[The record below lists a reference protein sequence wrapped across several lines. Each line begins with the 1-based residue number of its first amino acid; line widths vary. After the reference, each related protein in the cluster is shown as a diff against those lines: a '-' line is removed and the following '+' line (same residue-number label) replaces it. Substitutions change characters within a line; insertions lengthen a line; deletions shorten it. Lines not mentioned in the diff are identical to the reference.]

1 MQCTY
6 CSNCFILRHT
16 NTSYKQGV
24 IPSVYGDDFLKG
36 TEFFVKRQH
45 LCNTFLRRHHSNHAW
60 WFLTHIC
67 CVGYAMHFSS
77 GEVRLFSFF
86 TRKQDLYENANL
98 LSHHCCGMLC
108 AMLGTHCVVTKLPLK
123 SPLLSKPQK
132 KHGDPCINHLFTEA
146 RVTSN
151 ISLQPPMIFRDFQ

>member
-16 NTSYKQGV
+16 NTSYKYGV
-24 IPSVYGDDFLKG
+24 IPSVLYGDDFLKG
-36 TEFFVKRQH
+36 MEFFVKRQH

-67 CVGYAMHFSS
+67 CVCFMQCTSPLERWDCS
-77 GEVRLFSFF
+77 LFLQGSRTFF
-86 TRKQDLYENANL
+86 ENANL
-98 LSHHCCGMLC
+98 LSHHCCGILC

-123 SPLLSKPQK
+123 SPLLIKPQK
-132 KHGDPCINHLFTEA
+132 KHGDPCINHIFTEA
-146 RVTSN
+146 RVISN
-151 ISLQPPMIFRDFQ
+151 VNL

>member
-6 CSNCFILRHT
+6 CSNCFILRH
-16 NTSYKQGV
+16 TSYKQGV
-24 IPSVYGDDFLKG
+24 IPSVYGDDFIKG

-67 CVGYAMHFSS
+67 CVGYAMHLSS

-86 TRKQDLYENANL
+86 TRKQDLFRECQSSESSL
-98 LSHHCCGMLC
+98 LWMLC

-123 SPLLSKPQK
+123 SPLLSKPPK
-132 KHGDPCINHLFTEA
+132 KHGDPCINYIFTEA
-146 RVTSN
+146 RVISN
-151 ISLQPPMIFRDFQ
+151 ISSQPPIFFGDFQ